1 MSDARPA
8 NCRFR
13 LQDEGKSYPRS
24 SCTACGRTVGTGLGT
39 ACATWKADYE
49 KTSGDEEEKS
59 CAQWKD
65 ARTHREPI
73 WPLMGYA
80 PGGYSFRCV
89 ECNETFLGGDKR
101 ATNCLPCAIDRAN
114 ARAKQV
120 AIELQFMRSQVAT
133 LRSAIKIIRD
143 VEVE

>member
-1 MSDARPA
+1 M
-8 NCRFR
+8 
-13 LQDEGKSYPRS
+13 DEDEMKAHG
-24 SCTACGRTVGTGLGT
+24 
-39 ACATWKADYE
+39 TWKAGYV
-49 KTSGDEEEKS
+49 KTSGIEEQKS
-59 CAQWKD
+59 CALWKD

-80 PGGYSFRCV
+80 PGNYSFRCV
-89 ECNETFLGGDKR
+89 ECNETFPGGDKR

-120 AIELQFMRSQVAT
+120 SIELQFMRSQVET
-133 LRSAIKIIRD
+133 LRSAIRIIRD